1 MKNKINRWR
10 SLLYTIIIS
19 VITLE
24 LDVNK
29 WKQNVIVNVVVV
41 SLKCL
46 NFVNYIIFIKIETII
61 DINILKK

>member
-1 MKNKINRWR
+1 V
-10 SLLYTIIIS
+10 YTIIIS

-29 WKQNVIVNVVVV
+29 WKQKVVVV

-46 NFVNYIIFIKIETII
+46 SFIKYIIFIKIATII
-61 DINILKK
+61 GINILKKNYNNILLFKRDFF

>member
-10 SLLYTIIIS
+10 SLVYTIIIS
-19 VITLE
+19 VSTLE

-29 WKQNVIVNVVVV
+29 WKQNVVVNVVVV

>member
-1 MKNKINRWR
+1 MKIKINRWK
-10 SLLYTIIIS
+10 SLVYTIIIS

-29 WKQNVIVNVVVV
+29 WKQNVVVV

-46 NFVNYIIFIKIETII
+46 SFIKYIMFIKIATII
-61 DINILKK
+61 VINILKN

>member
-10 SLLYTIIIS
+10 SLVYTIIIS

-29 WKQNVIVNVVVV
+29 WKQNVVVNVFVV